1 MIVKSNEK
9 SSRALGP
16 HLDYHQDEK
25 MREDFH
31 QKFPPMTFSNRTE
44 AHVLLGNL
52 DTDEEKFGVM
62 LGVWK
67 PLYPS
72 EVCDYPLAVMDARTF
87 KPENQI
93 PHELHIDFIVGLFHN
108 LNAAISYSPDQ
119 SWYYYSRQSTT
130 EVLIFH
136 QFTKVNIF
144 FNLNF
149 LN

>member
-1 MIVKSNEK
+1 MILKSNA
-9 SSRALGP
+9 SPRALGP

-31 QKFPPMTFSNRTE
+31 QKFPPMTISNRTE
-44 AHVLLGNL
+44 AHVLLGKL

-93 PHELHIDFIVGLFHN
+93 PNELHINFIVGLFHN
-108 LNAAISYSPDQ
+108 LNGAISHSPDQ

-136 QFTKVNIF
+136 QFTKVNVTKKYF
-144 FNLNF
+144 
-149 LN
+149 